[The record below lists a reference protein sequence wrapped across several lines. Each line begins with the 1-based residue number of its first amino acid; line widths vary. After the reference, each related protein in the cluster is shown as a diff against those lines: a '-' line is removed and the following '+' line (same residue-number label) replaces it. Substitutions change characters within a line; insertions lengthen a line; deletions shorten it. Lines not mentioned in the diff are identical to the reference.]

1 MHLKKKVSTLA
12 SIFIVGLA
20 FNVGCSSNEKS
31 GSNVEAS
38 SDEVMEN
45 LNARKAIAMAVDK
58 DNFVDELFYN

>member
-20 FNVGCSSNEKS
+20 FNVVCSSNGKS

-45 LNARKAIAMAVDK
+45 KCKKSYSYGCRQR
-58 DNFVDELFYN
+58 